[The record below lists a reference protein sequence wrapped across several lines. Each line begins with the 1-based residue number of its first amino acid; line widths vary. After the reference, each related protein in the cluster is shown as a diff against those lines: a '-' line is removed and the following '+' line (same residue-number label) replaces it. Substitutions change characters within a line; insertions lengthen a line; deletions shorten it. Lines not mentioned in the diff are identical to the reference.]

1 MQLLL
6 SESRLRICCFCSAFC
21 VFVAKSSI
29 KTYYKRLCNTYDYYR
44 SLMIFTNYDLDI
56 TDPVNKFRSS
66 LEADSVGLF
75 DDNVYLNYVTAGNS
89 CS

>member
-1 MQLLL
+1 
-6 SESRLRICCFCSAFC
+6 
-21 VFVAKSSI
+21 
-29 KTYYKRLCNTYDYYR
+29 
-44 SLMIFTNYDLDI
+44 MIFTNYDLDI